1 MQNTLPDAA
10 DTNMLAVVCHGPR
23 DYRLERV
30 ARPQAGPR
38 ELVIRVASCGI
49 CAGDCKCWAGAPRF
63 WGDPEKGRP
72 AYVRPPVIAGH
83 EFWGHV
89 V

>member
-63 WGDPEKGRP
+63 WGDPEK
-72 AYVRPPVIAGH
+72 AAPPMCARR
-83 EFWGHV
+83 
-89 V
+89 